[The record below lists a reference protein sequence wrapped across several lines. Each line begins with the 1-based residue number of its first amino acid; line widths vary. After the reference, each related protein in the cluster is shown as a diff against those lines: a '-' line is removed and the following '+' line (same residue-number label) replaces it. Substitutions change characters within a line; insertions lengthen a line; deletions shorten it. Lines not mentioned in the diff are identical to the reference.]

1 LTYFEGYCAMRR
13 EVLWTLVL
21 LGMPQVAA
29 ADGAMGAAVPPV
41 LPGGDAAL
49 ERAKPSGKADQPSL
63 DLRIDDAMSAA
74 LPPIVPGGA
83 LALEHTET
91 PGEAIPP
98 DLDSWT
104 DQTQLPASANA
115 PDGAGASG
123 GDRAD
128 RDAEPSVADRG
139 LSFGFEVKPRSPMG
153 ALARQHEPEEPG
165 FSGQLERLIERP
177 SFGVRGRYRF

>member
-1 LTYFEGYCAMRR
+1 MGR

-29 ADGAMGAAVPPV
+29 ADDAMGAAVPPV
-41 LPGGDAAL
+41 LPGGDASI
-49 ERAKPSGKADQPSL
+49 ERAKPSGKAVPPSL

-83 LALEHTET
+83 LALEHAET
-91 PGEAIPP
+91 PGDAAPP

-104 DQTQLPASANA
+104 DPTQLPASPYA

-165 FSGQLERLIERP
+165 LSGQFERLIERP
-177 SFGVRGRYRF
+177 AFGLRGRYRF